1 MSDSLTQA
9 EVNWASGAA
18 WVTEAKRLYA
28 MLLLRPAVFPPGF
41 ELEIIVRQCN
51 APELMI
57 TVSSTGV
64 SITQRLAVTN

>member
-9 EVNWASGAA
+9 EVNWAGGAA

-28 MLLLRPAVFPPGF
+28 MLRQRPAVFQPGF
-41 ELEIIVRQCN
+41 ELEIIVRQSD

-64 SITQRLAVTN
+64 SITQQADAN

>member
-9 EVNWASGAA
+9 GADWAVRAA

-28 MLLLRPAVFPPGF
+28 MLLQHPGF
-41 ELEIIVRQCN
+41 ELEIIVRQSD

-57 TVSSTGV
+57 AVSSAGV
-64 SITQRLAVTN
+64 SVTRRADGD